1 MTPIDK
7 TEDLDQLQERLGY
20 RFKSL
25 DLLQDALTHK
35 SFLNENRHLDVRD
48 NERMEFLG
56 DAVLDLV
63 VTDLLYNKFP
73 EMKEGDLSKKRSS
86 IVRESAL
93 YAIATDLGLGSNILL
108 GRGEMQSGGDKKSSL
123 LADTFEALVAAVYLD
138 GGIAAA
144 RRFIDG
150 IFTPLIDAPP
160 KVEDYKSRFQELCQK
175 DNLIAPTYKV
185 INSSGPDH
193 DKLFDVEL
201 EVGGKAVAVGRGKSI
216 KEAER
221 QAAKAALREI
231 YKLG

>member
-1 MTPIDK
+1 MNK
-7 TEDLDQLQERLGY
+7 TEELDKLQERLGY
-20 RFKSL
+20 RFKNL
-25 DLLQDALTHK
+25 NLLQDALTHK
-35 SFLNENRHLDVRD
+35 SFLNENRHLNIRD

-73 EMKEGDLSKKRSS
+73 EMREGELSKKRSS

-93 YAIATDLGLGSNILL
+93 YAIATDLGLGPNILM
-108 GRGEMQSGGDKKSSL
+108 GRGEAQSGGDKKSSL
-123 LADTFEALVAAVYLD
+123 LADSFEAVVAAIYLD
-138 GGIAAA
+138 GEIAAA

-150 IFTPLIDAPP
+150 IFTPLLDIAP
-160 KVEDYKSRFQELCQK
+160 KVKDYKSQFQELCQK

-185 INSSGPDH
+185 INRSGPDH

-201 EVGGKAVAVGRGKSI
+201 EIDGKAISTGRGKSI

-221 QAAKAALREI
+221 QAAKEALREV

>member
-1 MTPIDK
+1 MDK

-20 RFKSL
+20 RFKNP
-25 DLLQDALTHK
+25 DLLRDALTHK
-35 SFLNENRHLDVRD
+35 SFLNENRQLNIRD

-63 VTDLLYNKFP
+63 VTDLLFKKYP
-73 EMKEGDLSKKRSS
+73 EMREGDLSKKRSS
-86 IVRESAL
+86 IVRESSL
-93 YAIATDLGLGSNILL
+93 YAIATDMGLGSNMLL

-123 LADTFEALVAAVYLD
+123 LADAFEAVVAAIYLD
-138 GGIAAA
+138 GEIAAV

-150 IFTPLIDAPP
+150 IFTPILDIAP
-160 KVEDYKSRFQELCQK
+160 KVEDYKSQFQELCQK
-175 DNLIAPTYKV
+175 DNLISPTYKV

-193 DKLFDVEL
+193 DKVFDVGL
-201 EVGGKAVAVGRGKSI
+201 EIDGKAISSGRGKSI

-221 QAAKAALREI
+221 QAAKEALREI

>member
-1 MTPIDK
+1 MDSMNK
-7 TEDLDQLQERLGY
+7 TEELDKLQERLGY
-20 RFKSL
+20 RFKNL
-25 DLLQDALTHK
+25 NLLQDALTHK
-35 SFLNENRHLDVRD
+35 SFLNENRHLNIRD

-73 EMKEGDLSKKRSS
+73 EMREGELSKKRSS

-93 YAIATDLGLGSNILL
+93 YAIATDLGLGPNILM
-108 GRGEMQSGGDKKSSL
+108 GRGEAQSGGDKKSSL
-123 LADTFEALVAAVYLD
+123 LADTFEALVAAIYLD
-138 GGIAAA
+138 GEIAAA

-150 IFTPLIDAPP
+150 IFTPLLDIAP
-160 KVEDYKSRFQELCQK
+160 KVKDYKSQFQELCQK
-175 DNLIAPTYKV
+175 DNLIAPTYNV
-185 INSSGPDH
+185 INRSGPDH

-201 EVGGKAVAVGRGKSI
+201 EIDGKAISRGRGKSI

-221 QAAKAALREI
+221 QAAKEALREM

>member
-1 MTPIDK
+1 MDN

-20 RFKSL
+20 RFKKP
-25 DLLQDALTHK
+25 DLLRDALTHK
-35 SFLNENRHLDVRD
+35 SFLNESRQLNIRD

-63 VTDLLYNKFP
+63 VTDLLYKKYP
-73 EMKEGDLSKKRSS
+73 EMREGDLSKKRSS

-93 YAIATDLGLGSNILL
+93 YAIAADLGLGPNMLL

-123 LADTFEALVAAVYLD
+123 LADAFEAVVAAIYLD
-138 GGIAAA
+138 GEIDAA

-150 IFTPLIDAPP
+150 VFTPLLDIAP
-160 KVEDYKSRFQELCQK
+160 KVEDYKSQFQELCQK
-175 DNLIAPTYKV
+175 DNLISPTYKV

-201 EVGGKAVAVGRGKSI
+201 EIDGKPVSRGRGKSI

-221 QAAKAALREI
+221 QAAKEALREI